1 MSILQ
6 KNGQVLEKSFP
17 KRQFCLETN
26 TEYMALL
33 MGHLTLPKGD
43 WSGKRNHPPPLGL
56 LPAPSVSNCCTG
68 ETPPAMESWVRLQL
82 SHCWWASQNLEGQV
96 PGLRGSQ
103 AQPLWVQGWGA
114 GAGAGS
120 GLTKARMGFGF
131 GRGWRGCCTM
141 ESWPA
146 AETMSGP
153 RH

>member
-26 TEYMALL
+26 AEYMALL

-82 SHCWWASQNLEGQV
+82 SHCWWASGESG
-96 PGLRGSQ
+96 
-103 AQPLWVQGWGA
+103 
-114 GAGAGS
+114 GAGS
-120 GLTKARMGFGF
+120 RAERQPSTAPVGAGLGC
-131 GRGWRGCCTM
+131 RGWG
-141 ESWPA
+141 WLWA
-146 AETMSGP
+146 
-153 RH
+153 H